1 MAEWNENPIW
11 IEKEDINGGQQFNA
25 DDVLSP
31 DDFNAL
37 VNNMQY
43 LFENGGGFE
52 VNPYPI
58 GTVYMSFNGASP
70 ASLFGGSWTQLKSKF
85 LLASSN
91 TATSSGTPMY
101 NSTTTGGSADAVT
114 VEHTHNF
121 VGTGG
126 DWAQYDASMLYRY
139 NSGATYANPSL
150 NHGSYGSSSG
160 SVSIATAGESGEG
173 KNMPPYQVVYMWRRV
188 S

>member
-1 MAEWNENPIW
+1 MAEWNGNPTW
-11 IEKEDINGGQQFNA
+11 TPKEQINGGEQFNA

-31 DDFNAL
+31 EDFNAL

-43 LFENGGGFE
+43 LYENGGDFE
-52 VNPYPI
+52 VNPYPV
-58 GTVYMSFNGASP
+58 GTVYMSFKGTSP

-101 NSTTTGGSADAVT
+101 NSTTTGGSADAVV
-114 VEHTHNF
+114 VEHTH
-121 VGTGG
+121 TLEMT
-126 DWAQYDASMLYRY
+126 YDTS
-139 NSGATYANPSL
+139 
-150 NHGSYGSSSG
+150 GSSYSTLNRDLYTSG
-160 SVSIATAGESGEG
+160 TTYNNTFSIKSAGESGTG

>member
-1 MAEWNENPIW
+1 MAEWNLNPTW
-11 IEKEDINGGQQFNA
+11 TPKEQINGGEQFSA

-43 LFENGGGFE
+43 LYENGGDFE

-58 GTVYMSFNGASP
+58 GTVYMSFNGTSP

-91 TATSSGTPMY
+91 TATSSATPMY

-114 VEHTHNF
+114 VAHTHNF

-126 DWAQYDASMLYRY
+126 DIDGYDASFLLRGNPNASYRNPAWY
-139 NSGATYANPSL
+139 FGSFNTDSGQLSL
-150 NHGSYGSSSG
+150 K
-160 SVSIATAGESGEG
+160 TAGESGVG